1 MLSTIFLYIYQGHIR
16 KHSDLILKAGVEV
29 IWSDELS
36 TINIKKQIPAG
47 RTENVLKRAQLTVA
61 REGNRLFYGCI

>member
-1 MLSTIFLYIYQGHIR
+1 MLSTIFLYIYQEHIR

-61 REGNRLFYGCI
+61 REVNRLFYGCI